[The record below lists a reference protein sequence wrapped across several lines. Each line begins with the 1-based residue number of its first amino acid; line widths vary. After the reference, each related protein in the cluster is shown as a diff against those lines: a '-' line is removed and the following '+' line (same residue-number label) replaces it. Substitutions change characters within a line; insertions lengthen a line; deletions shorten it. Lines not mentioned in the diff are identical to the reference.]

1 MSKPGSRTVEVDFE
15 TTPGEIVRVS
25 KAEELRRAHTWKDG
39 VWVAVL
45 PKGAAQATTAEEKS
59 APAAAA
65 VVPDVFDPE
74 FGLPEE
80 EGEDMK
86 QKKPAGGA
94 DADGSVA
101 LIRRALVMRGQVM
114 TWREALRDKS
124 SSVLEELLIGA
135 FVRVHPPEDKSY
147 RILRV
152 RAIEH
157 GLPYT
162 CPSNHAGV
170 VETRRLVLVGHAA
183 AEKYQYALSET
194 SDTDPLPEELKQCS
208 EWLTAEDWEAMRVK
222 VAALDGEKPAKKS
235 RK

>member
-1 MSKPGSRTVEVDFE
+1 MSKPGARTVVVDFE

-25 KAEELRRAHTWKDG
+25 KADEVRRAHTWKDG

-45 PKGAAQATTAEEKS
+45 PKGAAQATPAEEKG
-59 APAAAA
+59 APARTA

-80 EGEDMK
+80 GEDVT

-101 LIRRALVMRGQVM
+101 LIRRALVMRGQLM
-114 TWREALRDKS
+114 TWREALRDKP
-124 SSVLEELLIGA
+124 SSVLEELLIGT

-152 RAIEH
+152 RAIEL

-170 VETRRLVLVGHAA
+170 VETRRLCLVGHAPS
-183 AEKYQYALSET
+183 EKYQYALSET
-194 SDTDPLPEELKQCS
+194 SDTDPLPEELKQCA
-208 EWLTAEDWEAMRVK
+208 EWLTAEDCEAMRVK
-222 VAALDGEKPAKKS
+222 VAALDGERPAKKS